1 MAQDHSGKK
10 VTALDCE
17 VLRGAC
23 RRSVV
28 ENRIVERESRMH
40 ARTLARELTEL
51 DEIDP
56 DILEWI
62 TRM

>member
-1 MAQDHSGKK
+1 
-10 VTALDCE
+10 
-17 VLRGAC
+17 
-23 RRSVV
+23 V